1 MISGEPEKE
10 KDEAMA
16 ERDLAKGI
24 ASTELEE
31 GQIVAGMV
39 DGRDVVWSGIGDGS
53 VPCPA
58 NVPI

>member
-1 MISGEPEKE
+1 
-10 KDEAMA
+10 MA

-39 DGRDVVWSGIGDGS
+39 DGRSGIGDGS